1 MTAEAIPAAQAAPQK
16 VQYRVT
22 NWPDY
27 DRALVQRGR
36 LTIGFDEEFLRE
48 RWRPAPTGRRG
59 APFQYSD
66 SAIQA
71 LLTLKAVFD
80 LPYRMV
86 EGLAGSIVRLMGLAL
101 PIPDHTLLSRRAQT
115 LTVQIPRR
123 QRAGP
128 MHVVVDSTGL
138 KIYGEGEW
146 KVRWHGAGKRR
157 TWRKVHLAFDAEVK
171 DVLAVEVTT
180 EAWTDGEVFQGLLDQ
195 IEGDIAQVDGDG
207 AYDTRGVYNAALERD
222 ATVAV
227 PPRENAVPWEADH
240 PRTQALATIAEQ
252 GLPAWKQA
260 VGYHRRSLAENGI
273 YRFKQLFGE
282 RLASRLFE
290 TQVTEVHVRV
300 AALNVMTYLGMPVSV
315 PVGVTLS

>member
-1 MTAEAIPAAQAAPQK
+1 MTAEVIPAAQAAPQK
-16 VQYRVT
+16 IQYRVT
-22 NWPDY
+22 NWPEY
-27 DRALVQRGR
+27 DRALVRRGR
-36 LTIGFDEEFLRE
+36 LMIWFDEEFLRE
-48 RWRPAPTGRRG
+48 HWRPAPTGRRG

-80 LPYRMV
+80 LPYRRV
-86 EGLAGSIVRLMGLAL
+86 EGLAGSIVQLMGLTL
-101 PIPDHTLLSRRAQT
+101 RIPDHTLLSRRAQT

-146 KVRWHGAGKRR
+146 KVCWHGAGKRR

-171 DVLAVEVTT
+171 DALAVEVTT
-180 EAWTDGEVFQGLLDQ
+180 EVWTDGEVFQGLLDQ

-207 AYDTRGVYNAALERD
+207 ASDTRGVYNAALERD

-240 PRTQALATIAEQ
+240 PRTQALATIAER
-252 GLPAWKQA
+252 GWPAWKQA